1 MSRSSPL
8 TARSAWPP
16 VAAWQQLCAVYV
28 VCLHTRSTPYYGIKQ
43 AAYSEYS
50 ASRTSGCRGKQGRG
64 HDRARPQ
71 AVAVSGRNAN
81 LEVEAGTGKPWF
93 FIADT
98 ANPVRTTANIEVT
111 RREPRIAADRRHPGL
126 RR

>member
-1 MSRSSPL
+1 
-8 TARSAWPP
+8 
-16 VAAWQQLCAVYV
+16 
-28 VCLHTRSTPYYGIKQ
+28 
-43 AAYSEYS
+43 
-50 ASRTSGCRGKQGRG
+50 
-64 HDRARPQ
+64 
-71 AVAVSGRNAN
+71 VAVSGRNAN

-98 ANPVRTTANIEVT
+98 ANPVRTAANIEVT